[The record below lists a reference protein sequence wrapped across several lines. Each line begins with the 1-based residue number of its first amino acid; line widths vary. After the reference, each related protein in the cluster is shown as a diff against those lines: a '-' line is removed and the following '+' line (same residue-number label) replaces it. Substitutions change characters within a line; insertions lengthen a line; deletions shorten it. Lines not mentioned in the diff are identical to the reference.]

1 MMSRRNYHIKIN
13 LIAIFFVLAY
23 TVGMELISYYYVA
36 DKDVN
41 YMKTTLIAIM
51 LCVFVCSSI
60 YYVKYKQ
67 TFDNIIFIGI
77 VVCAFAFID
86 SGWKYCEGYYTQ
98 KDTINL
104 FLTNCADRYKDNGID
119 VPDKVN
125 IINYLPTWNTV
136 TVTMLE
142 DVTGYAALA
151 KVNED
156 VELPAGYYNEELREK
171 IDVIEIA
178 ENLASDGEVSN
189 DISKQI
195 STLYRPIEDVLRGLV
210 NLVYPI
216 LFIILSSFLK
226 LFGKH
231 VTTKNGE
238 TIIDT
243 VYNKKYGKEK
253 PDV

>member
-1 MMSRRNYHIKIN
+1 MMSRRNYHIKTN
-13 LIAIFFVLAY
+13 LIVIFFVLAY
-23 TVGMELISYYYVA
+23 MVGMDLISYYVTGR
-36 DKDVN
+36 DVD
-41 YMKTTLIAIM
+41 YMKTTLITVM
-51 LCVFVCSSI
+51 LCVFACSSI

-86 SGWKYCEGYYTQ
+86 SGWKYCEGYYKQ

-104 FLTNCADRYKDNGID
+104 FLTNLDDRYEDNNIN
-119 VPDKVN
+119 VPDEVN
-125 IINYLPTWNTV
+125 IINYLPTWSTV

-178 ENLASDGEVSN
+178 ENLASDGEVSK

-195 STLYRPIEDVLRGLV
+195 STLYRPIEEALRGLV

-226 LFGKH
+226 LFGKR
-231 VTTKNGE
+231 VTFKNGE
-238 TIIDT
+238 TIIDAA
-243 VYNKKYGKEK
+243 YNKKYGKEK
-253 PDV
+253 PNV